1 MAIVTTKQHVNTYK
15 LAKSLLWRYI
25 LHSIRNKK
33 KNKANV
39 RDADSPIAISLGGF
53 RRFVWEAS
61 RGDPMLGLYVVR
73 MSSKSREADLVG
85 GKRLTPTAHAWVNY
99 ARYYLER
106 LRRRGL
112 IEDYW
117 KTGRKYF
124 IKLAKTKAAR

>member
-1 MAIVTTKQHVNTYK
+1 MAIATTKQRVNTYK
-15 LAKSLLWRYI
+15 LAKSLLWKYI
-25 LHSIRNKK
+25 LRSIRSKR
-33 KNKANV
+33 NKANV

-53 RRFVWEAS
+53 RKFVWEVS
-61 RGDPMLGLYVVR
+61 RGDPTLKLYVVR
-73 MSSKSREADLVG
+73 MSSRSREADLVG